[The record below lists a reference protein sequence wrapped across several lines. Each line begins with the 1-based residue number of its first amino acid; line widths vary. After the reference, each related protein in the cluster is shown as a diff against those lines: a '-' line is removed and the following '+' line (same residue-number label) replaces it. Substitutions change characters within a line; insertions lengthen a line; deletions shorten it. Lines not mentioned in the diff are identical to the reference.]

1 MIKDIYLENLLTEDG
16 HEDVPSA
23 IRKLK
28 TSIEDCQEII
38 QKLESVGDIELPT
51 WWMGKVIESSDRLN
65 KARDYILNSELTEAP
80 LNSPSQ
86 LPFSSTEAQ
95 KFVEKDVRDMG
106 KLINQASAKSIKIM
120 MNGVKGGRY
129 DAMDLIRGIKSGS
142 AMDTSVGV
150 REMLQVLWR
159 KVEKRFRSYLRG
171 KKRR

>member
-65 KARDYILNSELTEAP
+65 KARDYILNSELTEH
-80 LNSPSQ
+80 LLIHHHNFLLVQ
-86 LPFSSTEAQ
+86 RKHK

-129 DAMDLIRGIKSGS
+129 DAMDLIRGIKSGP
-142 AMDTSVGV
+142 TYGYKC
-150 REMLQVLWR
+150 WC
-159 KVEKRFRSYLRG
+159 
-171 KKRR
+171 